1 MVTRLSPAAR
11 DKPDTGYVLFA
22 LLHITG
28 LLLST
33 LLMTWGALVLF
44 FVTIG
49 GFSLDGTVHQ
59 VANLTTRYLAAA
71 PDRITQFQALV
82 IGLHLIVGGTILFFR
97 RSTLLPRDP
106 LPREQTP

>member
-1 MVTRLSPAAR
+1 MVTSSSSLGGG
-11 DKPDTGYVLFA
+11 KPDTGYILFA
-22 LLHITG
+22 LLHLTG
-28 LLLST
+28 VLMTT

-59 VANLTTRYLAAA
+59 IANLTTRYLAAT

-82 IGLHLIVGGTILFFR
+82 IGLHIVVGGTILFFR
-97 RSTLLPRDP
+97 RDNLLPRDP
-106 LPREQTP
+106 LQREQGE